1 MEGIILILVLVLA
14 LFTGIPVAF
23 GIVLT
28 VLLGYSTFMSTPL
41 MNVGQAMVTNVN
53 SFALMAV
60 FFYIMAGQF
69 LSHGRIAQEIVNIC
83 QSIVGRMRGGI
94 AITAVLACALFGAVS
109 GSTSATLVAIGGL
122 MFPVMMKAGYDR
134 VFSLSVILGASTL
147 GIVIPPSIP
156 EVLYGF
162 LTGVSIFKLF
172 VSGLIPAAIIIGIYV
187 IYIRF
192 KCKDIPVDENVEV
205 GPKALLKAMKSGIWA
220 LFFPVIIFG
229 GIITGIYTSNEAAV
243 LAASYAFI
251 VELFIYRSIN
261 LKEAG
266 QYMLDAVVTT
276 GAVLIL
282 VAGAS
287 TFAEAIT
294 YLQVPAMLAE
304 FFAAN
309 VSGKWG
315 FLGIIT
321 IILLIAGML
330 VDNNSAILIL
340 TPVLFPMLATY
351 GVDPVHF
358 GFIMN
363 LNLGIGYLSPPF
375 AASLFMA
382 VNLFDTPYTKV
393 LRAVVTPI
401 IILLIALL
409 LSTFIPQL
417 VLFLPNLITA

>member
-1 MEGIILILVLVLA
+1 MEGIILILVLVAA
-14 LFTGIPVAF
+14 LFTGVPVAF
-23 GIVLT
+23 GIVIT
-28 VLLGYSTFMSTPL
+28 VLLGYGVFMDTPL
-41 MNVGQAMVTNVN
+41 MNIGQAMVTNVN

-69 LSHGRIAQEIVNIC
+69 LSHGRIAQEIVNMC
-83 QSIVGRMRGGI
+83 TSVVGKMKGGI

-109 GSTSATLVAIGGL
+109 GSTTATLVAIGGL
-122 MFPVMMKAGYDR
+122 MFPVMLKAGYDKI
-134 VFSLSVILGASTL
+134 FSLSVILGASTL
-147 GIVIPPSIP
+147 GIVVPPSIP

-172 VSGLIPAAIIIGIYV
+172 VSGVIPAIIIVLIYV
-187 IYIRF
+187 VYIRWN
-192 KCKDIPVDENVEV
+192 CKDVPIDDSIET

-229 GIITGIYTSNEAAV
+229 GIITGVYTSNEAAV
-243 LAASYAFI
+243 LAAAYAFV

-261 LKEAG
+261 WKEAG

-287 TFAEAIT
+287 TFSETIT

-309 VSGKWG
+309 ITGKWG
-315 FLGIIT
+315 FLAVISV
-321 IILLIAGML
+321 ILLIAGML

-340 TPVLFPMLATY
+340 TPVLFPMLASY

-363 LNLGIGYLSPPF
+363 LNLGVGYLTPPF
-375 AASLFMA
+375 ASSLFLA

-393 LRAVVTPI
+393 LRAVIAPI
-401 IILLIALL
+401 LILLIALAL
-409 LSTFIPQL
+409 TTFIPQL
-417 VLFLPNLITA
+417 VLFLPNLISG